1 MKKISN
7 HRLAAS
13 YAVLAADSLAAV
25 EGGFAD
31 SKSTHTEDND
41 TTTTTHENSHNTDSS
56 HSNNDQSYKNDVRDS
71 YNTGNTASGTQGVVI
86 QGPNQIVTTNYFRK

>member
-1 MKKISN
+1 MKKIANRS
-7 HRLAAS
+7 HAVS
-13 YAVLAADSLAAV
+13 YTVLTADTLGAV

-31 SKSTHTEDND
+31 SNTDVDETHT
-41 TTTTTHENSHNTDSS
+41 TTNTNHENSHNSDSS